1 MNLETQLRSWT
12 PRRPSAAI
20 KWRLWPDH
28 RVEPELGRLLGWLA
42 PVAVCGLLAVAAF
55 QSDEAFQGGNTGARS
70 SVQLVPSEVSGMNGV
85 TINRLP
91 ELFEWTN
98 QSGSALSIRSF
109 LPGKTN

>member
-12 PRRPSAAI
+12 PRRPSAGI
-20 KWRLWPDH
+20 KRRLWPDH

-55 QSDEAFQGGNTGARS
+55 QSDETYQGGKAGARS
-70 SVQLVPSEVSGMNGV
+70 SVQLVQSGVSGMNGV